1 MDEHNLEFTEN
12 GAVSL
17 KSTLDPR
24 LNLFFKTVRDLGSFT
39 DDSSNKSLYDMVDKS
54 FQVSPLDTVKILMNW
69 RDCRGG
75 KGDHRGFLVAFAYL
89 SKIHPEWF
97 YSNLH
102 LLSEYGSYLDYVKLW
117 HLVEDSRAKTEIMDL
132 IVETLKQDM
141 KALEADTNS
150 TSKVSLVAKWIPS
163 EKYKWDRYNDHKF
176 VYELCRKFFR
186 IQRVDNNHLKMLRK
200 QVIVPLREHIK
211 IVESKMCAEK
221 YHEIDYEAVPSV
233 AMNKYKKAFKR
244 NDAERFDEY
253 MSSVLRG
260 EKKINSSQV
269 YPHDLVRQYL
279 NNVVREADSVIE
291 AQWAEIKKKAQ
302 ESKAFD
308 KSIVVCDVSGSMDGT
323 PMEVAIA
330 LGLLGLYDNKLITFS
345 EQPSLYHVP
354 NGSLYEQVKLLKEM
368 PWGYNT
374 NFSRVMDLVI
384 GLSARKPEDAIKR
397 IFIFSDMQFDV
408 AVGLPNSSNTHF
420 ETFTQRFK
428 DAGVEMPQIVFWN
441 LRGDTKD
448 FPVKYDER
456 GVVMMSGYSPAL
468 LNGLLEGKQVTP
480 IDVMMNIIN
489 NSRYNMVQCPLNI

>member
-1 MDEHNLEFTEN
+1 MDEYSNNLEFTEN

-17 KSTLDPR
+17 KSTLDAR

-39 DDSSNKSLYDMVDKS
+39 DDTSNQELYELINKSFK
-54 FQVSPLDTVKILMNW
+54 VSPLDTVKILMNW

-89 SKIHPEWF
+89 SKQHPKWF

-102 LLSEYGSYLDYVKLW
+102 LLSEFGSYLDYVKLW
-117 HLVEDSRAKTEIMDL
+117 HLVEGKQAKGEIMDL
-132 IVETLKQDM
+132 IVDNLKQDM
-141 KALEADTNS
+141 KALEENT
-150 TSKVSLVAKWIPS
+150 TVSLLAKWLPS
-163 EKYKWDRYNDHKF
+163 EKYKWDRYDNHRF

-186 IQRVDNNHLKMLRK
+186 IRRVDNNHLKMLRK

-211 IVESKMCAEK
+211 IVESKMCAQK
-221 YHEIDYEAVPSV
+221 YNEIDYEKVPSV
-233 AMNKYKKAFKR
+233 AMNKYKKAFQK
-244 NDAERFDEY
+244 NDAERFNDY
-253 MSSVLRG
+253 MSSVSKG

-279 NNVVREADSVIE
+279 NQSYNSKVDDVIE
-291 AQWAEIKKKAQ
+291 AQWKEIKKKVQ
-302 ESKAFD
+302 ETKAFD
-308 KSIVVCDVSGSMDGT
+308 KSIVVCDVSGSMNGI

-354 NGSLYEQVKLLKEM
+354 DGSLYEQVQLIKKM

-408 AVGLPNSSNTHF
+408 AVGLPTNSNTHF
-420 ETFTQRFK
+420 ETFSQRFK

-441 LRGDTKD
+441 LRGGTKD

-468 LNGLLEGKQVTP
+468 LTGLLDGKQVTP
-480 IDVMMNIIN
+480 VDVMMNIIN
-489 NSRYNMVQCPLNI
+489 TPRYNMVKCPSVA

>member
-1 MDEHNLEFTEN
+1 MDEYSNNLEFTEN
-12 GAVSL
+12 GSVSL
-17 KSTLDPR
+17 KSTLDAR
-24 LNLFFKTVRDLGSFT
+24 LNLFFKTVRNLGSFT
-39 DDSSNKSLYDMVDKS
+39 DDTSNQELYELINNS
-54 FQVSPLDTVKILMNW
+54 FKVSPLDTVKILMNW

-89 SKIHPEWF
+89 SKQHPEWF

-102 LLSEYGSYLDYVKLW
+102 LLSEFGSYLDYVKLW
-117 HLVEDSRAKTEIMDL
+117 HLVEGEQAKGEIMDL
-132 IVETLKQDM
+132 IVDTLKQDM
-141 KALEADTNS
+141 KALEENT
-150 TSKVSLVAKWIPS
+150 TVSLLAKWLPS
-163 EKYKWDRYNDHKF
+163 EKYKWDRYDNHRF

-186 IQRVDNNHLKMLRK
+186 IRRVDNNHLKMLRK

-211 IVESKMCAEK
+211 IVESKMCAQK
-221 YHEIDYEAVPSV
+221 YNEIDYGKVPSV

-244 NDAERFDEY
+244 NDAERFNEY
-253 MSSVLRG
+253 MLSVSKG

-279 NNVVREADSVIE
+279 NQSYNSKVDDVIE
-291 AQWAEIKKKAQ
+291 AQWKEIKKKVQ
-302 ESKAFD
+302 ETKAFD

-345 EQPSLYHVP
+345 EQPSLYHIP
-354 NGSLYEQVKLLKEM
+354 DGSLYEQVQSLKKM

-408 AVGLPNSSNTHF
+408 AVGLPDNSHTHF
-420 ETFTQRFK
+420 ETFSQRFK

-441 LRGDTKD
+441 LRGGTKD

-456 GVVMMSGYSPAL
+456 GVVMISGYSPAL
-468 LNGLLEGKQVTP
+468 LTGLLDGKQITP
-480 IDVMMNIIN
+480 LDVMMNIIN
-489 NSRYNMVQCPLNI
+489 TPRYNMVKCPSLI